1 MANFTMEIREM
12 MNDPLIRGVFTFPY
26 DFYGNEQE
34 KAEFEKLFVQ
44 YYYLSEI
51 GFETPERFKLK
62 LQAKLNIIMPY
73 YRQLAMT
80 EWDKVRTVEEMMT
93 SKNLKETTEHK
104 QSIEGSNESESN
116 ATSSNSQSDSMNQT
130 STTSGT
136 TETTSS
142 GTSETTSS
150 ETSKTTSSGTSKT
163 ASTGTNTSSS
173 STNEKQSN
181 LADGVAQASL
191 TAGYLT
197 AVGESSNNS
206 SGEATNNSNNETN
219 TTSSGESSNTTNGE
233 SSDTTNTNIS
243 SNGESNVTTSSKGTA
258 EQNGKTSGS
267 NKQEL
272 MESTTFTS
280 IGDIGIQTPA
290 YAITEW
296 RKVLININQLIIDE
310 CRDLFMKIY

>member
-1 MANFTMEIREM
+1 MANYTMEVRQMID
-12 MNDPLIRGVFTFPY
+12 NPLIGLFTFDY
-26 DFYGNEQE
+26 DFYSDNPKDKE
-34 KAEFEKLFVQ
+34 AFEKLFIQ
-44 YYYLSEI
+44 WYYFREI

-62 LQAKLNIIMPY
+62 LQAKLNLIMPY

-80 EWDKVRTVEEMMT
+80 EWDKVRSVEQMMT

-116 ATSSNSQSDSMNQT
+116 ATSSNNQSDSMNQ
-130 STTSGT
+130 SS
-136 TETTSS
+136 TSS
-142 GTSETTSS
+142 GTSEN
-150 ETSKTTSSGTSKT
+150 TSSGTNNT
-163 ASTGTNTSSS
+163 TSTGTSTSSS
-173 STNEKQSN
+173 TTNEKQSS

-197 AVGESSNNS
+197 AIGESSNNS

-219 TTSSGESSNTTNGE
+219 STSSST
-233 SSDTTNTNIS
+233 IS
-243 SNGESNVTTSSKGTA
+243 STDTSDSSSSTQGTT
-258 EQNGKTSGS
+258 EQSGKTTGS

-272 MESTTFTS
+272 TESITFSS

-296 RKVLININQLIIDE
+296 RKVLININQMIIDD
-310 CRDLFMKIY
+310 CNDLFMKLY